1 MYTIFNRKFTKGY
14 ILGEVGKD
22 IMNSN
27 RPNNQ
32 GLYIGKVL
40 DYNRKNKRLR
50 VMLEN
55 TLKKGDGINLG
66 GGTIGRIIKDG
77 EITTI
82 AHKGDLIELDFVGE
96 AKRNQLIYKTSDSEL
111 MNRVQATFQQDKEFI
126 KTNIR
131 AKVSIKL
138 GKKPELFISDFVK

>member
-1 MYTIFNRKFTKGY
+1 MVSGYREAINEFVDNKKISISEEIINNLYTIFNRKFTKGY

-55 TLKKGDGINLG
+55 TLKKVM
-66 GGTIGRIIKDG
+66 
-77 EITTI
+77 
-82 AHKGDLIELDFVGE
+82 EL
-96 AKRNQLIYKTSDSEL
+96 T
-111 MNRVQATFQQDKEFI
+111 
-126 KTNIR
+126 
-131 AKVSIKL
+131 
-138 GKKPELFISDFVK
+138 

>member
-50 VMLEN
+50 VMLE
-55 TLKKGDGINLG
+55 KY
-66 GGTIGRIIKDG
+66 
-77 EITTI
+77 
-82 AHKGDLIELDFVGE
+82 A
-96 AKRNQLIYKTSDSEL
+96 
-111 MNRVQATFQQDKEFI
+111 
-126 KTNIR
+126 
-131 AKVSIKL
+131 
-138 GKKPELFISDFVK
+138 